1 MIGHL
6 TRRAA
11 ERSHHRVCR
20 PPHVSYDHTQDVC
33 EHSTCAPYARLEP
46 ADTFKPAF
54 DGCGLK
60 TAGICTI
67 RHSRVHVR
75 LCAGC
80 DRHAG
85 APGSDPT
92 RWGPRA
98 AGLLSPLVEPLASIR
113 SRSPQTPGDLRKFW
127 PAPPPQGA
135 DPRTW
140 AYAVLGRA
148 RRRTP
153 SGAVSGRDVGG
164 TMPARRA
171 RRWDV
176 LGRSGGPLRW
186 RAPPL

>member
-6 TRRAA
+6 TRRAT

-20 PPHVSYDHTQDVC
+20 PPHVSHDHTQDVC

-92 RWGPRA
+92 PGGARAPRVCSRHSSSHSRRSDHDHPKHPVICASSGP
-98 AGLLSPLVEPLASIR
+98 LLR
-113 SRSPQTPGDLRKFW
+113 SR
-127 PAPPPQGA
+127 
-135 DPRTW
+135 
-140 AYAVLGRA
+140 GRA
-148 RRRTP
+148 RAHGP
-153 SGAVSGRDVGG
+153 MPCPGARDVG
-164 TMPARRA
+164 PR
-171 RRWDV
+171 
-176 LGRSGGPLRW
+176 LGRSLGVTLAELCQPGERDGGTY
-186 RAPPL
+186 

>member
-20 PPHVSYDHTQDVC
+20 PPHVSRYDHTQDVC

-127 PAPPPQGA
+127 PAPPPRGA

-153 SGAVSGRDVGG
+153 SWGG
-164 TMPARRA
+164 LWA
-171 RRWDV
+171 
-176 LGRSGGPLRW
+176 
-186 RAPPL
+186 

>member
-1 MIGHL
+1 M
-6 TRRAA
+6 R
-11 ERSHHRVCR
+11 
-20 PPHVSYDHTQDVC
+20 YDHTQDVC